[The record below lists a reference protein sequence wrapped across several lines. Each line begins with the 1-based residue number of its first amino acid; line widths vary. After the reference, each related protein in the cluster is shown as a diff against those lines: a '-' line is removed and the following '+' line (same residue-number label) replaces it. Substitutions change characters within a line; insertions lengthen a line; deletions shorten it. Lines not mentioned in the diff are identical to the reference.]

1 MFYFKYKV
9 PVMIFLALIFAALTQ
24 PVLAQ
29 KDKDK
34 NPKLS
39 APPVP
44 EAAPRTPFSDVRRDS
59 LLNGLQI
66 VTLEKNTSPKVICHL
81 TVRGGSMFDL
91 VGKAGVATLTVETL
105 LAVNPKLK
113 EDLASLEAQMDWGVT
128 LDHTWF
134 RIEAPAQNLQE
145 TISIIARLLV
155 TDVIRKESFA
165 KAHQKHLEH
174 QKSLQLPAAAQADE
188 AFIAALYGDHPYAH
202 TTEGNAASIVNIQYG
217 DVYDF
222 YKRVYLANNMFAVV
236 EGNLKREKVMNIFR
250 TYFGSWIKG
259 SPAPPTFRPPTR
271 TPEVRVIK
279 IEQAGLSNVEIRGG
293 VIGVSHTDADYLATV
308 LLSRLLDKRL
318 KQIEATSMTSFPPR
332 VLAAP
337 IHFSASV
344 PAERAVEISRQI
356 TDIFAQLSKQE
367 ISEVEL
373 ATAQAALLE
382 EHRAKSVSEYLRE
395 IATYKLPETYP
406 LNFENKVKAITTLD
420 LQRVAKR
427 LLDANALTVLVM
439 GKVSEI
445 KG

>member
-1 MFYFKYKV
+1 MLHSRYATIVLILLAMFFS
-9 PVMIFLALIFAALTQ
+9 
-24 PVLAQ
+24 VLPQSVAAQ
-29 KDKDK
+29 KDKEK

-39 APPVP
+39 APAAP
-44 EAAPRTPFSDVRRDS
+44 EVAPRTPFSDVRRDS

-66 VTLEKNTSPKVICHL
+66 VTLEKNTAPKVVCHL

-105 LAVNPKLK
+105 LAVNPNLK
-113 EDLASLEAQMDWGVT
+113 EELATLEAQMDWGVT

-155 TDVIRKESFA
+155 TDVIRKDAFA
-165 KAHQKHLEH
+165 KAHQVRLDRV
-174 QKSLQLPAAAQADE
+174 KSLQLPAAAQADE

-202 TTEGNAASIVNIQYG
+202 NSEGNAATVTNIQYG

-236 EGNLKREKVMNIFR
+236 EGNLKREKVMGIFR

-271 TPEVRVIK
+271 TAEVRVIK
-279 IEQAGLSNVEIRGG
+279 IEQANLSNVEIRGG
-293 VIGVSHTDADYLATV
+293 VIGVSHTDADYIATI
-308 LLSRLLDKRL
+308 LLSRVLDKRL
-318 KQIEATSMTSFPPR
+318 KSIEATSVTSFAPR

-337 IHFSASV
+337 LYFSASAS
-344 PAERAVEISRQI
+344 AERAPEISRQI
-356 TDIFAQLSKQE
+356 TDIFALLSKNE
-367 ISEVEL
+367 ISELEL
-373 ATAQAALLE
+373 ATAQSALLE

-395 IATYKLPETYP
+395 IASYKLPETYP
-406 LNFENKVKAITTLD
+406 LNFENKVKAVTTLD